1 MDNNPR
7 LLLLDHHPRLLV
19 DIHRGAGGII
29 LLLGI
34 HTRGLSNVKQ

>member
-19 DIHRGAGGII
+19 YIHRGAGGII

>member
-19 DIHRGAGGII
+19 DIHWGSWGII

-34 HTRGLSNVKQ
+34 HTRGLSNEKQ